1 MQSPVSPQPRDERPV
16 RRRATV
22 EASLQ
27 ADEALQLIAEGVT
40 KVAGFGV
47 AAISVARED
56 GHLHV
61 TAVAGSEEARAYL
74 EGVRTPI
81 AELLAELERG
91 DAWGHFRFVPHDR
104 MSDHEGEWGWVPDVQ
119 APQVEGAWHPLDL
132 LAAPLLDAHGR
143 LRGTLSIDL
152 PSDGRVPGPEKRRVL
167 DLYAEQAAQAVVTA
181 LEREELA
188 AEVRLAT
195 AARRAV
201 RTSPS
206 HHSLQQ
212 VLDDARG
219 PLLEGFGAL
228 GLWMHV
234 TSEGGGVSA
243 VHSSDG
249 RDLQLPPDLVALA
262 TDVATSLWELER
274 VAVIDPD
281 RREPLLS
288 PEEEQEVR
296 AVLVELDVGAAMIV
310 PLGLGSECVGVLVLS
325 RPVDGLA
332 WSDAEEGAA
341 LEVGRDLGGAVLRA
355 KLMEREHRLVQQ
367 LRELDGYRSRMVAT
381 VSHELR
387 NPLTAI
393 VGHLEMLEGHP
404 QVGGS
409 AVASLSAMESAAQR
423 LTRLADDLLM
433 LARVTAA
440 SEADPADRTPL
451 APVDL
456 LAVVTEVVELLAP
469 ENARRRQQVEVDAGD
484 GSTVVLGDRDQL
496 DHLVSNLVGNA
507 TKYTPDGGRIRVELT
522 GPTTDRA
529 PGAGEVVLAVVDDG
543 IGISEADQQM
553 LFTEFFRSEDTRAR
567 QQRGTGLGLSIVRS
581 VVRRHGATI
590 EVESAVGSGST
601 FRVRFPAP
609 GSPG

>member
-1 MQSPVSPQPRDERPV
+1 MQPLAETPQPRAGRPG
-16 RRRATV
+16 RRRATLD
-22 EASLQ
+22 ASLQ

-74 EGVRTPI
+74 EGTRTPV

-91 DAWGHFRFVPHDR
+91 DQWGHFRFVPHDR
-104 MSDHEGEWGWVPDVQ
+104 MSDHEGEWGWVPDVE
-119 APQVEGAWHPLDL
+119 APDVEGAWHPLDL

-152 PSDGRVPGPEKRRVL
+152 PSDGRVPGPEQRRVL

-201 RTSPS
+201 RSAPEQQ
-206 HHSLQQ
+206 SLQR
-212 VLDDARG
+212 VLDEARG

-228 GLWMHV
+228 GLWLHV
-234 TSEGGGVSA
+234 GDGDGPGHSA

-249 RDLQLPPDLVALA
+249 REPRLPDEVVAIA
-262 TDVATSLWELER
+262 VGAARSLWQQER
-274 VAVIDPD
+274 VAVVDPERHD
-281 RREPLLS
+281 PLLS
-288 PEEEQEVR
+288 ADQEQQVR
-296 AVLVELDVGAAMIV
+296 ALLADLEVGAAMIV
-310 PLGLGSECVGVLVLS
+310 PLGLGAECVGVLVLT
-325 RPVDGLA
+325 RAIGGRQ

-355 KLMEREHRLVQQ
+355 QLLEREHRLVEQ
-367 LRELDGYRSRMVAT
+367 LRELDGYRTRMVAT

-393 VGHLEMLEGHP
+393 VGHLELLEGHP
-404 QVGGS
+404 GVDGS
-409 AVASLSAMESAAQR
+409 ARGSVTAMEAAARR
-423 LTRLADDLLM
+423 LTRLADDLLV
-433 LARVTAA
+433 LGRVTAM
-440 SEADPADRTPL
+440 SEVDPSQRPAL
-451 APVDL
+451 VPVDL
-456 LAVVTEVVELLAP
+456 LGVVAEAVELLAP
-469 ENARRRQQVEVDAGD
+469 EHERRGQRVEVRGA
-484 GSTVVLGDRDQL
+484 GSTVVLGDRDAL

-507 TKYTPDGGRIRVELT
+507 TKYTPDGGHLAVEVV
-522 GPTTDRA
+522 GPERPEDE
-529 PGAGEVVLAVVDDG
+529 EVVLSVADDG
-543 IGISEADQQM
+543 LGIAEEDLPH
-553 LFTEFFRSEDTRAR
+553 LFTEFFRSDDERAR
-567 QQRGTGLGLSIVRS
+567 RQRGTGLGLSIVRA
-581 VVRRHGATI
+581 VVERHGATI
-590 EVESAVGSGST
+590 EVDSQVGRGST

-609 GSPG
+609 STPVA

>member
-1 MQSPVSPQPRDERPV
+1 MQPPAETPQPRGGSSG
-16 RRRATV
+16 RRRATLD
-22 EASLQ
+22 ASLQ

-74 EGVRTPI
+74 EGTRTPV

-91 DAWGHFRFVPHDR
+91 DQWGRFRFVPHDR
-104 MSDHEGEWGWVPDVQ
+104 MSDHEGEWGWVPDVE
-119 APQVEGAWHPLDL
+119 APDVEGAWHPLDL
-132 LAAPLLDAHGR
+132 LAAPLLDAAGR

-152 PSDGRVPGPEKRRVL
+152 PSDGRVPGPEQRRVL

-201 RTSPS
+201 RTAPEQQ
-206 HHSLQQ
+206 SLQQ

-228 GLWMHV
+228 GLWLHV
-234 TSEGGGVSA
+234 SDGEGPGLSA
-243 VHSSDG
+243 VHSADG
-249 RDLQLPPDLVALA
+249 RALQLPAEVVAIA
-262 TDVATSLWELER
+262 DRSARSLWQQER
-274 VAVIDPD
+274 VAVVD
-281 RREPLLS
+281 RDRHEPLLS
-288 PEEEQEVR
+288 PEQEHEVR
-296 AVLVELDVGAAMIV
+296 ALLADLDVGAAMIV
-310 PLGLGSECVGVLVLS
+310 PLGLGAECVGVLVLT
-325 RPVDGLA
+325 RPVGGRP

-355 KLMEREHRLVQQ
+355 QLLEREHRLVEQ
-367 LRELDGYRSRMVAT
+367 LRELDGYRTRMVAT

-393 VGHLEMLEGHP
+393 VGHLELLEGHP
-404 QVGGS
+404 GVDDS
-409 AVASLSAMESAAQR
+409 ARSSVSAMEAAAHR
-423 LTRLADDLLM
+423 LTRLADDLLV
-433 LARVTAA
+433 LGRVTAM
-440 SEADPADRTPL
+440 SEVDPSQRPAL
-451 APVDL
+451 VPVDL
-456 LAVVTEVVELLAP
+456 LGVVVEAVDLLAP
-469 ENARRRQQVEVDAGD
+469 EHERRGQRVEVRGA
-484 GSTVVLGDRDQL
+484 GSTVVLGDRDAL

-507 TKYTPDGGRIRVELT
+507 TKYTPDGGHLTVEVA
-522 GPTTDRA
+522 GPARPADE
-529 PGAGEVVLAVVDDG
+529 EVVLSVADDG
-543 IGISEADQQM
+543 LGIAEDDLPH
-553 LFTEFFRSEDTRAR
+553 LFTEFFRSDDDRAR
-567 QQRGTGLGLSIVRS
+567 RQRGTGLGLSIVRA
-581 VVRRHGATI
+581 VVERHGATI
-590 EVESAVGSGST
+590 EVDSQLGRGST

-609 GSPG
+609 PAPLA